1 MTRYLVFILFSFST
15 AVCCG
20 QYDSMLHKTFLEKRP
35 LLSDFYR
42 NKLKIRDLSFT
53 GKKSIIDELRSF
65 GEKQDD
71 PSLVAEADFAAAW
84 LQILESPDSNLHT
97 DKMYAFINQH
107 TKNKDSWMV
116 ARAYRTLGELYW
128 GKAQNY
134 RLAFESYFKGIET
147 SKPLPHEVYPE
158 KMLDF
163 SSLGFAYYFFKEYRQ
178 AITYLKEAMSYAPP
192 SVLARAQS
200 DIRNNLGL
208 CYQKLGMLDSS
219 DYYFSE
225 IIKNKTDLHEEWKG
239 IASGNLGYNQYL
251 RGKYENAL
259 PLLQADIDAAIK
271 FNEKGLAS
279 GSLVPMADIYLKQNN
294 IALAEELALQA
305 KNDIEQS
312 ADFNRYVYLYP
323 FLSKLYAAKGN
334 SVLAQQFLDSSLWV
348 KDSIDRKFNAMQLAR
363 AQQEV
368 ESARR
373 QQEIISLEKEKEN
386 KLIQR
391 NLLIGFVLLL
401 TILALYIFRL
411 TKKKHKQEQLLK
423 DLTLLEKEKELRAAD
438 QQLKDFAFSV
448 SEKSKLLEELEYQ
461 LKLKGSED
469 EKLIQQLQQATLLTD
484 EQWNHFRQLF
494 EKVHS
499 GFLYRL
505 REKLP
510 DLTPAETRYMAL
522 AKLHF
527 STKEMAAALGISQQ
541 TVRVTTHRL
550 RKKLQLPEEGSL
562 TELVSSI

>member
-1 MTRYLVFILFSFST
+1 MNRYLIVFLFSFLAAT
-15 AVCCG
+15 CLA

-42 NKLKIRDLSFT
+42 NKLKIRDQSFA
-53 GKKSIIDELRSF
+53 GKKPIIAALRSF
-65 GEKQDD
+65 GQKHKD
-71 PSLVAEADFAAAW
+71 PSLVAEADYATAW
-84 LQILESPDSNLHT
+84 LQMLESPDTAMQTEL
-97 DKMYAFINQH
+97 MYSFIANQA
-107 TKNKDSWMV
+107 KQKQYWMV
-116 ARAYRTLGELYW
+116 ARAYRTMGENYW
-128 GKAQNY
+128 SKAQNY
-134 RLAFESYFKGIET
+134 QRAFESYFEGIEAG
-147 SKPLPHEVYPE
+147 KPLAHEEYPE
-158 KMLDF
+158 KMLDY
-163 SSLGFAYYFFKEYRQ
+163 SSLGYAYYFFKEYRQ
-178 AITYLKEAMSYAPP
+178 AIVYLKEAISFTPPAPM
-192 SVLARAQS
+192 ARAQS

-219 DYYFSE
+219 DYYFSA
-225 IIKNKTDLHEEWKG
+225 ILTHKTDLHEQWVG

-251 RGKYENAL
+251 RGHYREAL
-259 PLLQADIDAAIK
+259 PLLQKDIDAATQ
-271 FNEKGLAS
+271 FNDPGLAS

-294 IALAEELALQA
+294 IARAEELALLA
-305 KNDIEQS
+305 KSDIEKAGDYS
-312 ADFNRYVYLYP
+312 RYEYLYP

-334 SVLAQQFLDSSLWV
+334 SVLAQQFLDSSLQV
-348 KDSIDRKFNAMQLAR
+348 KDSLDRKFNAMQLAR
-363 AQQEV
+363 AQQIV

-373 QQEIISLEKEKEN
+373 QQEILGLEKEKEN
-386 KLIQR
+386 KIIQR
-391 NLLIGFVLLL
+391 NLLIGFVVLL

-411 TKKKHKQEQLLK
+411 VKKKHRQEQLLK
-423 DLTLLEKEKELRAAD
+423 DLTLHEKEKELQAAD

-448 SEKSKLLEELEYQ
+448 SEKSKLLEELENQ

-469 EKLIQQLQQATLLTD
+469 EKLILQLQQTTLLTD

-505 REKLP
+505 RQKLP

-522 AKLHF
+522 AKLQF

-562 TELVSSI
+562 PDLVNSI